1 MNNQDQYFK
10 KLQRDGI
17 YHYAHLMANLT
28 PPVCEVINSLNA
40 NPVIERR
47 EYDLSKPAD
56 RIDLKA
62 FSEDWEQIT
71 SVEYKNAFHE
81 ATSGDFQVYIN
92 GKLQV

>member
-1 MNNQDQYFK
+1 MNKQDQHFK

-17 YHYAHLMANLT
+17 YHFAHLMAGLT

-40 NPVIERR
+40 NPIIEHR
-47 EYDLSKPAD
+47 EYDLSKPGD

-62 FSEDWEQIT
+62 FSEDWDQIT
-71 SVEYKNAFHE
+71 GAEYRKAFDQ